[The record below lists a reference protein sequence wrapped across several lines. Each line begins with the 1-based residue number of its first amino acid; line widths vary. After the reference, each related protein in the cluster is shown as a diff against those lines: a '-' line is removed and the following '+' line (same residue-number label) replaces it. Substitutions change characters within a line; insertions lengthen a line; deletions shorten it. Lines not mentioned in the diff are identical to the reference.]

1 MSITKMKREGKGRGR
16 RWERGEGWA
25 TAYPMTSERLMPPNC
40 WTIDERQEHLQ
51 IKKYLA
57 REILILRIIPYI
69 ARYGYDHF
77 STITKC
83 IIDQLKFIYTCSTRS
98 IFILSLSRRVSLGRI
113 LRLVLL
119 VITFSKLRCSTGR
132 NSRSYTP
139 PPPLLSTT
147 QEYTK

>member
-1 MSITKMKREGKGRGR
+1 MSITKMKREG
-16 RWERGEGWA
+16 EGEGEKVGEWQA

-83 IIDQLKFIYTCSTRS
+83 IIDQLKFIYTCSTHS
-98 IFILSLSRRVSLGRI
+98 IFILSLSRRVSFGRI

-119 VITFSKLRCSTGR
+119 VVTFRNYVAALDVIQGR
-132 NSRSYTP
+132 TP
-139 PPPLLSTT
+139 SPLPSSQP